1 MLVTTLVVVDNQVI
15 DADDALRDGLVV
27 HKVHPSEARALFVT
41 VVSVE
46 NQAFHLAFTAV
57 IPYAVTLDPAGL
69 PQSVNLVHPLT
80 ELTPYEQ
87 ATLRDALTRA
97 SWAAWAR
104 APQHVRALL
113 GCPEPPLLLADVA
126 RQLGIPLP
134 TLANA
139 AVNDRLPTIRAGD
152 RHLVYTATIIEAQ
165 ARGVLHEQRGR
176 PRRSRR

>member
-1 MLVTTLVVVDNQVI
+1 MLVSTVVVINGQLI
-15 DADDALRDGLVV
+15 DAEEVLRNGLVI
-27 HKVHPSEARALFVT
+27 HAFPPSEARALFVT
-41 VVSVE
+41 IVGVE
-46 NQAFHLAFTAV
+46 DQAFHLAFTAV
-57 IPYAVTLDPAGL
+57 LPYATHLDAAGL
-69 PQSVNLVHPLT
+69 PQSVDLVHPLT
-80 ELTPYEQ
+80 ELTPDEQ
-87 ATLRDALTRA
+87 SILRDALTRQ
-97 SWAAWAR
+97 SWSAWAR
-104 APQHVRALL
+104 APQHVRSLL

-165 ARGVLHEQRGR
+165 ARGILHEQRGR

>member
-1 MLVTTLVVVDNQVI
+1 MLASTLVVVNGQVI
-15 DADDALRDGLVV
+15 DAEEVLRDGLVIQASF
-27 HKVHPSEARALFVT
+27 PAATRPLLVT

-46 NQAFHLAFTAV
+46 DQAFHLAFTAV
-57 IPYAVTLDPAGL
+57 LPYAMSLEATGL
-69 PQSVNLVHPLT
+69 PQRVDLVHPLT
-80 ELTPYEQ
+80 ELLPGEQ
-87 ATLRDALTRA
+87 SALRGALTRQ

-113 GCPEPPLLLADVA
+113 GCPEPPLLLAEAA
-126 RQLGIPLP
+126 RQFSIPLP

-165 ARGVLHEQRGR
+165 AQGVLHMQRGR